1 MSHVSLIKAIL
12 SSLITGNPQ
21 DVLMA
26 AIPESFSN
34 RNDKATAAEYRDTL
48 DEMLVTM
55 YRHWEGRKDSER
67 PTADDVFHGYQQF
80 KHAYENTHNHKKRR
94 ILFNAFWNSFK
105 PEFYEEGLREILWEK
120 VEQLEYPDF
129 IFLKKVIEKTDPKEY
144 TSYYYEND
152 MNIEDDGP
160 HGRGKWRGNQLAV
173 RESEVEAEYAE
184 RLSRQNLVEIET
196 SDTRAVLLVSW
207 KGLALQVKKFAL
219 DEFELYEAEKTS
231 SGTSR
236 QSET

>member
-1 MSHVSLIKAIL
+1 M
-12 SSLITGNPQ
+12 
-21 DVLMA
+21 
-26 AIPESFSN
+26 
-34 RNDKATAAEYRDTL
+34 
-48 DEMLVTM
+48 
-55 YRHWEGRKDSER
+55 
-67 PTADDVFHGYQQF
+67 
-80 KHAYENTHNHKKRR
+80 
-94 ILFNAFWNSFK
+94 
-105 PEFYEEGLREILWEK
+105 
-120 VEQLEYPDF
+120 
-129 IFLKKVIEKTDPKEY
+129 
-144 TSYYYEND
+144 
-152 MNIEDDGP
+152 EDDGP

-207 KGLALQVKKFAL
+207 KGLALHVKKFAL